1 MIATFTQQ
9 EEPGDPVDE
18 THNPFQAQR
27 STHPGIIPCL
37 FPHPHLPNI
46 TVTSLSRQEETGAA
60 VDETHNP
67 FLAEEGD
74 PLLAKREQEMQK
86 RMTRRDGT
94 VMSLAQVGQK
104 VVGGVV
110 WLGRVSGMCAGGR
123 CRDALRAGAAPS
135 CPWRTVGGLGL
146 EPSALHGASRTDGM
160 GG

>member
-1 MIATFTQQ
+1 MIATFTRQ
-9 EEPGDPVDE
+9 EETGTAVDE
-18 THNPFQAQR
+18 AHNPVLAQK

-46 TVTSLSRQEETGAA
+46 TATSLSRQEETGAA

-94 VMSLAQVGQK
+94 VMSLAQVGQSG
-104 VVGGVV
+104 VGGGVAGKGEWDV
-110 WLGRVSGMCAGGR
+110 CGREMQRCIACRSGTVMSLAQGGRVG
-123 CRDALRAGAAPS
+123 
-135 CPWRTVGGLGL
+135 VGIL
-146 EPSALHGASRTDGM
+146 SIACASRTDGM